1 MKNANMPVS
10 PMLNEHGCPQ
20 HHSSVL
26 LQEGQVTGLTKR
38 ELFAA
43 MAMQGFLSN
52 KGHATHFNP
61 EDDAKYCIRIADALL
76 AELEPSP

>member
-1 MKNANMPVS
+1 MNHPSAPAFPV
-10 PMLNEHGCPQ
+10 PTADWQGH
-20 HHSSVL
+20 
-26 LQEGQVTGLTKR
+26 GLTKR
-38 ELFAA
+38 ELIAA